1 MSPAKR
7 SSRLNL
13 KDEVLLL
20 KNSDCLGICRYA
32 DVCWR
37 VGVRRRMPTGID
49 NGSRIKSR
57 RMPTG
62 IDNGSRIKSGGLY
75 SW

>member
-7 SSRLNL
+7 SRRLNL

-20 KNSDCLGICRYA
+20 KNSGCLGIGRHA
-32 DVCWR
+32 GVRRR
-37 VGVRRRMPTGID
+37 VGVR
-49 NGSRIKSR
+49 R